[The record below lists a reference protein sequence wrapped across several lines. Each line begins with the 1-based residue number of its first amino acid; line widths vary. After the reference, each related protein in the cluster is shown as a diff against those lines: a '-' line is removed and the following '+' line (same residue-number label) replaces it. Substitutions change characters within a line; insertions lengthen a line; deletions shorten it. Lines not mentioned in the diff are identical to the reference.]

1 MAFYIIDK
9 ITNKIN
15 PNLITSEVALFE
27 TEQDF
32 MVAYQQW
39 FQENIIINKLDAF
52 DQDGVFINI
61 APENSILQKNLATL
75 PLEYETI
82 TKDLEYETI
91 EGIETIKHAP
101 EGYILNEELGV
112 YESINITIKPAPEG
126 YEINEQQD
134 GYIELPNSTN
144 TKYIQTILPNENDY
158 QYRVATEIEKNQHFD
173 DYLKYKIDNA
183 TETTIVVT
191 HKDFQNIDNTSRQ
204 PMIDYIIAQ
213 HNQELFG
220 GVHDYIKATG
230 DLLNKFLTTKEL
242 IENEKKSKEILE
254 NKKTELYQQI
264 TKDMDSQRIQYNF
277 YNSQKPITESQPQ
290 QIVAY
295 YGLPI
300 LETYN
305 QLQVK
310 ISSNDDPVKIETID
324 LKAVFE
330 VPFGLLKYVDEV
342 ISKNNNN
349 KNNTK
354 FALQS
359 ALLYNC
365 NTEEEFTNIKDYYK
379 QISVQDGDDVK
390 DGFQTVPIDIAEYNI
405 KIYDLTMGLEVLQ
418 NTKTK
423 EETNITN
430 EIFANLI

>member
-1 MAFYIIDK
+1 MAYYITNTQ
-9 ITNKIN
+9 TNKIN
-15 PNLITSEVALFE
+15 PNLITGEVALFE

-32 MVAYQQW
+32 LIPKQKW
-39 FQENIIINKLDAF
+39 INDNTVINNLSAF
-52 DQDGVFINI
+52 DENGDFIEI
-61 APENSILQKNLATL
+61 APENSILQQNLSTL
-75 PLEYETI
+75 PLTYTDE
-82 TKDLEYETI
+82 
-91 EGIETIKHAP
+91 
-101 EGYILNEELGV
+101 ILDE
-112 YESINITIKPAPEG
+112 APEG
-126 YEINEQQD
+126 YEINEDETQ
-134 GYIELPNSTN
+134 YIELPNSTN

-213 HNQELFG
+213 HSQEIFNNPMY
-220 GVHDYIKATG
+220 YIEATG
-230 DLLNKFLTTKEL
+230 DLLNEFLAKEL
-242 IENEKKSKEILE
+242 IEKEKKSKEIFE
-254 NKKTELYQQI
+254 NEKNEFYQQI

-277 YNSQKPITESQPQ
+277 YNSQKPITESQPK
-290 QIVAY
+290 QIVPY

-310 ISSNDDPVKIETID
+310 ISSNDDPISIETID
-324 LKAVFE
+324 LRAVFE
-330 VPFGLLKYVDEV
+330 VPFSLLKYVDET